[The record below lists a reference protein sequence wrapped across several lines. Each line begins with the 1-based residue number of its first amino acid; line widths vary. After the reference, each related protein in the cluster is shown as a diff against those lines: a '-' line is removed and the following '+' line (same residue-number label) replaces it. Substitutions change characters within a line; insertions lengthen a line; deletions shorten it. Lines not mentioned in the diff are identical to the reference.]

1 MRRASFKCENCGNYS
16 GLKQINRMKYGKV
29 KIEKVFSPKKR
40 SFFQVKDIY
49 KSKEKERDQATAN
62 RVLKL
67 KIKTWY

>member
-1 MRRASFKCENCGNYS
+1 MEK
-16 GLKQINRMKYGKV
+16 LKYKRFFLLK
-29 KIEKVFSPKKR
+29 ER

-62 RVLKL
+62 WVLKL